1 MASQSQGTTVTFDG
15 SALAEVISVSATK
28 TSEAAA
34 ANNDNR
40 LDVSHLGLAV
50 GADRVYLDAPL
61 VDVPVGDTGD
71 GAGDVS
77 VEMYGSPPAAGATG
91 SMSVSGGGMSFSAS
105 CVKVT
110 SSGIS
115 LSVGEAARAS
125 VTFTIVPATE
135 CE

>member
-1 MASQSQGTTVTFDG
+1 MASQSQGTTVSFDG
-15 SALAEVISVSATK
+15 NNLAEVISVSANK
-28 TSEAAA
+28 TSEVAG
-34 ANNDNR
+34 NNDNR

-50 GADRVYLDAPL
+50 GSDRVYLDAPL
-61 VDVPVGDTGD
+61 VDVPIGDTDG

-91 SMSVSGGGMSFSAS
+91 ALSVAGGGMTFSAG

-125 VTFTIVPATE
+125 VTFTIAPADE